1 MSKTS
6 RRRKDDTWFLSAFHK
21 GEYVTIETFK
31 RRPRS
36 PPDASTVPFQNDGD
50 QEDSP
55 VCKKEKVK
63 TVALVLPHE
72 RTGVIVLQDE
82 EPEIRQLV
90 ADAACSACITDAVDI
105 VADAA
110 YFCGITDASGCVP
123 ETPPQNAQSG
133 QNAHQTNYSPIEY
146 ILEDISQDT
155 VQPSHLQ
162 TTPPPQCHEEVA
174 TVCQPPQPLGMGIS
188 GLRGFCSRGK

>member
-1 MSKTS
+1 MRKTS

-50 QEDSP
+50 QDDSP

-72 RTGVIVLQDE
+72 RTAVLVLPDE
-82 EPEIRQLV
+82 QAE
-90 ADAACSACITDAVDI
+90 CTDI
-105 VADAA
+105 MIADAA
-110 YFCGITDASGCVP
+110 YFAGITDMIGGVAESKP
-123 ETPPQNAQSG
+123 LTPPPAEY
-133 QNAHQTNYSPIEY
+133 AHKTNYTPISY
-146 ILEDISQDT
+146 ILEDISQETSKDT
-155 VQPSHLQ
+155 VEPSQFQ
-162 TTPPPQCHEEVA
+162 TPPPPQCHEEVA
-174 TVCQPPQPLGMGIS
+174 TVCDSPQGLGMGIS
-188 GLRGFCSRGK
+188 GFRNFSTTGLHTNLQSE